1 MSELIMNQTE
11 NKQVNLF
18 RSRSFLML
26 WIATLASTLSM
37 AMFNFL
43 LSWYVV
49 KELGLEAVLGIVLIS
64 LSIPRIASMLFGGV
78 LSDRF
83 DQARIMFY
91 SDLSRGM
98 LAIVFAVFLFIVPT
112 LPIWGLMILA
122 ALFGTLGGVF
132 EPSRDSILPTVVNQD
147 QITRANSVIQGS
159 MQVAMFSGPLVGG
172 VMISF
177 FTYTTGFIALG
188 ICLLIG
194 AISIKFIVKS
204 KEASEERAHENM
216 FKELIEGF
224 QYAWDSSLIKALFII
239 ALVVNFF
246 MSGPLFMGLPIFVK
260 NILQGEAI
268 HFSMVEGGLTLGMI
282 IGSILIGWLNLQ
294 KKRGLVAMIFMG
306 VLGVLM
312 FSFSQLPFLWLAI
325 VVISLI
331 GMCNPIINIPII
343 ALLQEKVDQEKLG
356 RVMALI
362 KMAAFGLG
370 PLSFATTSFLLSL
383 GIEINTIM
391 LWSSLPLMST
401 VFILFILFPTLAKTD

>member
-1 MSELIMNQTE
+1 MNQTE
-11 NKQVNLF
+11 HKQVNLF

-49 KELGLEAVLGIVLIS
+49 EGLGLEAVLGIVLIS

-98 LAIVFAVFLFIVPT
+98 LAIVFAVLLFIVPIF
-112 LPIWGLMILA
+112 PIWGLMFIA

-159 MQVAMFSGPLVGG
+159 MQVAMFSGPLIGG

-177 FTYTTGFIALG
+177 FTYTTGFIAVG
-188 ICLLIG
+188 ICLLLG
-194 AISIKFIVKS
+194 AISIKFIVKN
-204 KEASEERAHENM
+204 KEASEARTHENM
-216 FKELIEGF
+216 FKELKEGL

-282 IGSILIGWLNLQ
+282 VGSILIGWLNLQ

-325 VVISLI
+325 IVISLI

-391 LWSSLPLMST
+391 LWSSLPLMIT
-401 VFILFILFPTLAKTD
+401 VFILFTLFPTLAKTD

>member
-1 MSELIMNQTE
+1 MNQTE
-11 NKQVNLF
+11 HKQVNLF

-37 AMFNFL
+37 SMFNFL

-49 KELGLEAVLGIVLIS
+49 KGLGLEAVLGIVLIS

-98 LAIVFAVFLFIVPT
+98 LAIVFAVLLFIVPT

-159 MQVAMFSGPLVGG
+159 MQVAMFSGPLIGG

-177 FTYTTGFIALG
+177 FTYTTGFIGVG

-194 AISIKFIVKS
+194 AISIKFIAKS
-204 KEASEERAHENM
+204 KDASEARTHENM
-216 FKELIEGF
+216 FKELKEGL

-282 IGSILIGWLNLQ
+282 VGSILIGWLNLQ

-325 VVISLI
+325 FVISLI

-391 LWSSLPLMST
+391 LWSSLPLMFT